1 MTPAPLLLFL
11 ALSAA
16 LPAGAADADVRF
28 IAPERFRD
36 AGDSARE
43 RARTTAALAAA
54 FKAVAATLPAGQ
66 TLRIAV
72 KDVDLAGTPQ
82 LTPRG
87 ELRVLRGGA
96 DWPRLDFAWT
106 LESGGRVL
114 GQGEESL
121 ADLDYQ
127 QTPLPRYGGVALPY
141 EQRLIERWA
150 AQRFTTA
157 VPH

>member
-1 MTPAPLLLFL
+1 MKIVPLLMAL
-11 ALSAA
+11 AAA
-16 LPAGAADADVRF
+16 LPASAADADVRF
-28 IAPERFRD
+28 VAPERYRD

-43 RARTTAALAAA
+43 RERTTAALAAA
-54 FKAVAATLPAGQ
+54 FKAAASALPSGQ
-66 TLRIAV
+66 TLHVEV

-96 DWPRLDFAWT
+96 DWPRLDFTWT

-114 GQGEESL
+114 QRGEESL

-127 QTPLPRYGGVALPY
+127 QTPLPRPAGTSLPY

-150 AQRFTTA
+150 ARRFA
-157 VPH
+157 AAPPSR